1 MAIIKQ
7 HQYRAH
13 GIGRAYVEHR
23 VEAREKTVLL
33 NQQIMQINA
42 QTVKPQ
48 ISGPA
53 DFTTQGRHVKA
64 VGLKHFQLIGGR

>member
-13 GIGRAYVEHR
+13 SIGGAYVEYR
-23 VEAREKTVLL
+23 VEAGEKTVLL

-42 QTVKPQ
+42 QAVKPQ
-48 ISGPA
+48 ISGPT
-53 DFTTQGRHVKA
+53 DFATQGRLVKA
-64 VGLKHFQLIGGR
+64 FALKHFQLI